1 MTCAYNTYFV
11 LVSGSVVLAVPG
23 AITLLVLSHPERY
36 VLGYVTCMILVLW
49 TIVLRFHGSQV
60 RIRAGAWPALCRG
73 DITPT
78 TENDLRSAIL
88 EIVKRTGNPPAIV
101 GSAWGFFIKRY
112 GPKGPRIFM
121 HEYKG
126 RDPFTKRWR
135 AGTTIAAVAREL
147 KADGKTFPSH
157 PTMDYIS
164 IAAFYGFANHGN
176 GADDNIGSSK
186 CLKNARVLD
195 MRSGIV
201 TIMEYPE
208 LRRTFD
214 REHERFCIL
223 DLEFQNLVDNDNLQK
238 KGIIIDSVQSAQEW
252 IDDGAVLR
260 VCFQGAARS
269 YAIGVRWTRAPSGLK
284 TDHPHFGSR
293 FGMYAQ
299 ADTCSV
305 CCGWHEPIAWWKGV
319 SSHYNANR
327 WMPLVFP
334 IETVFTVL
342 TGYRNFELFFRL
354 PYALSGVTLY
364 CLIESM
370 IELHS
375 QIGGRSEVRYGKQS
389 PDTPVFLD
397 CVFRHSF
404 HRVFEMLNTK
414 FEVLE
419 VALHPGKHSDL
430 DTTPIDRVT
439 VARVY
444 GMEATLI

>member
-60 RIRAGAWPALCRG
+60 RIRAGAWPTLCRG

-78 TENDLRSAIL
+78 TEDELRSAIR

-112 GPKGPRIFM
+112 GPEGPRIFM

-135 AGTTIAAVAREL
+135 AGTTIAAVVREL

-157 PTMDYIS
+157 PTQSYIS
-164 IAAFYGFANHGN
+164 IGSWMGSANHGN
-176 GADDNIGSSK
+176 GGDDNIGSSK

-195 MRSGIV
+195 METGNV

-238 KGIIIDSVQSAQEW
+238 KGIIIDSVKSADEW
-252 IDDGAVLR
+252 LSNGAVLR

-284 TDHPHFGSR
+284 TDHPHLCSR
-293 FGMYAQ
+293 ACMYAQ
-299 ADTCSV
+299 ADICSV
-305 CCGWHEPIAWWKGV
+305 KFGLHEPIRRWVGIMKH
-319 SSHYNANR
+319 SDANR
-327 WMPLVFP
+327 WMPIVLQIEAVFVV
-334 IETVFTVL
+334 IS
-342 TGYRNFELFFRL
+342 GYRNFELFFRL
-354 PYALSGVTLY
+354 PFPLTGFTLHS
-364 CLIESM
+364 LIQSM

-375 QIGGRSEVRYGKQS
+375 EIGGRSEIRYGKPS

-397 CVFRHSF
+397 CVFRDSF
-404 HRVFEMLNTK
+404 HRVFEMLRK
-414 FEVLE
+414 EFGVLE
-419 VALHPGKHSDL
+419 CALHPGKYSDL
-430 DTTPIDRVT
+430 DTTPIYQVT
-439 VARVY
+439 VAHVY